1 MPKAVSVAP
10 GEGKQAFVMRSLED
24 TVTDEQL
31 PPAERPGTDEA
42 ELARGRVE
50 QTPFSMINWVALG
63 IGAFAALVLVIVV
76 IAYVVA

>member
-24 TVTDEQL
+24 TITDEQL
-31 PPAERPGTDEA
+31 PPAERPGADEA